1 MRIQSCNAL
10 LLFLLTLAQG
20 PRKTSGRGSHILKT
34 VRRGTCTVSL
44 LLDQSLWSLNW
55 IVCSY
60 LDFKSY
66 ISQVHASVH
75 LGEYGCGRVPATGG
89 TQLIPVQC
97 HLSGT
102 SKRRPWKRLERCR
115 NGDEEQHWPR
125 MCVVVEPRRTLKT
138 VPETF
143 RRENCLP
150 SGGELWHPQAGYL
163 SMGDIQNRKDV
174 GHPWAISAH
183 GQDIVD
189 GPGHGDPISDYLN
202 IIHII

>member
-1 MRIQSCNAL
+1 MHIQSCNAL

-125 MCVVVEPRRTLKT
+125 MCVVVEPSRTLKT

-150 SGGELWHPQAGYL
+150 SGGGAVTFSSWVSFNGRHPKSKRCRPPLGHLCAWPRHSWWTRSWRPNFWL
-163 SMGDIQNRKDV
+163 S
-174 GHPWAISAH
+174 
-183 GQDIVD
+183 
-189 GPGHGDPISDYLN
+189 
-202 IIHII
+202 